1 MGSREIHA
9 AMPDITRQEMFGCLQ
24 RMVARGIIIRHGTRP
39 HTYTL
44 GRPLLPQNRG
54 SKPGMSTAEKIREQ
68 LKIRQMAPAEIA
80 QAIGITTERCY
91 QGLRDMLGTY
101 VAKMGDGTYMW
112 LRDPKKAMTDEEKN
126 AKRRAR
132 KKTEAPKVSQAIR
145 QRPIQI
151 RRAPVASYEGPRQS
165 VEEWLAAGGV
175 IDRSPTQS
183 RFERLTASDIGG
195 ADWRGRPMMPNR
207 ASRNYLA
214 G

>member
-1 MGSREIHA
+1 
-9 AMPDITRQEMFGCLQ
+9 
-24 RMVARGIIIRHGTRP
+24 
-39 HTYTL
+39 
-44 GRPLLPQNRG
+44 
-54 SKPGMSTAEKIREQ
+54 MSTAEKIREQ

-80 QAIGITTERCY
+80 QTIGITTERCY

-132 KKTEAPKVSQAIR
+132 KKPEAPKVSQSIR

-151 RRAPVASYEGPRQS
+151 RRAPVVSYEGPRQS

-183 RFERLTASDIGG
+183 RFERLTTDEILSRQGVAIGFQ
-195 ADWRGRPMMPNR
+195 MPKSPR
-207 ASRNYLA
+207 LSPD
-214 G
+214 GKW